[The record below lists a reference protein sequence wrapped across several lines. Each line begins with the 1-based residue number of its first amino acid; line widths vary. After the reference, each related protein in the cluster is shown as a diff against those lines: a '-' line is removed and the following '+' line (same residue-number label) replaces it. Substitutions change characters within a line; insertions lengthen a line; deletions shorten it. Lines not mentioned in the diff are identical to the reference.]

1 MAAAYTW
8 PDTLPQIPQRGFSET
23 GGINIIRSQT
33 DTGPAKMRRR
43 AASAATLTCDFL
55 MKTTQVSTFE
65 DFVTTSLGG
74 VLRFYFTHPRTKQV
88 VEVRIVPAGSGD
100 LYTISYQAPEYWMV
114 KLTLEVLP

>member
-8 PDTLPQIPQRGFSET
+8 PATLPQIPQRGFSET
-23 GGINIIRSQT
+23 GGMNIIRSQT

-43 AASAATLTCDFL
+43 AASAATLACDFL

-74 VLRFYFTHPRTKQV
+74 VLRFYFTHPRTKQT
-88 VEVRIVPAGSGD
+88 VEVRLVPTGSGD
-100 LYTISYQAPEYWMV
+100 LYTISYHAPDYWMV
-114 KLTLEVLP
+114 KVTLEVLP